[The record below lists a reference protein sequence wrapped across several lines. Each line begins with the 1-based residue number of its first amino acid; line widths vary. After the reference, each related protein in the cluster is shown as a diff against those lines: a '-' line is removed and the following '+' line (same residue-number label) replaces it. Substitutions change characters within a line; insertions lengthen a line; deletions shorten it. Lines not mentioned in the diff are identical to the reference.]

1 MKKCIFQKEFQK
13 WIVRYAQMI
22 LNYLNLLLGS
32 LNVYI
37 KRQSQL
43 FSELH
48 PAWNRSGDG
57 GNEWKK
63 ASILIS
69 LMEEPFQIVIEG
81 VRGSSY
87 NGDIAIDDLDL
98 EPSNKC
104 FLFPSSTSITTSTT
118 QLNLATLKPFLL
130 FSCED
135 RCNLT
140 IIPIDDHTNAC
151 SCMFDCEINGGC
163 CQDFNKFCIE
173 TKSSITL
180 DERNVSAINYSEKYF
195 PTEIPTLK
203 QLNLSEFT
211 TSIGPN
217 ENQMN
222 ESSLQT
228 DVTANESFTTETFE
242 IGKDNKTSSINKIQS
257 NVSIQTTTTNVNF
270 TILSADISTEIPF
283 LKTSFTTMKNLNI
296 STTDKSV
303 VTSNKLISNLSSILP
318 VNQSVTTEIFVK
330 AKQHSTVD
338 VLHNSSE
345 QINEINNR
353 LPPTKAYNTSLSSL
367 VTSSISP
374 NISLKSK
381 SQNTIEFKNTTTKPI
396 KAWKISPTDRAVIGS
411 TTTTTTNYTITTKT
425 IIIKST
431 KSWLQTFSNSGIYNN
446 QGKFKYI
453 FDKGIQIG
461 KSASTAKELS
471 TKNTNPLIDKT
482 TTSSIVKT
490 ISTHQQQT
498 NKKVTAFSTN
508 NSESHNILTTFL
520 SLITTLTIFIF
531 ILSIIKIYNRK
542 FFQQKISED
551 SEMYY
556 LTACESR

>member
-1 MKKCIFQKEFQK
+1 
-13 WIVRYAQMI
+13 MI
-22 LNYLNLLLGS
+22 LNYFNLLLGS

-48 PAWNRSGDG
+48 PVWNRSGDG

-69 LMEEPFQIVIEG
+69 LMEESFQIVIEG

-211 TSIGPN
+211 TSIGLN

-228 DVTANESFTTETFE
+228 DITANESFTTEIFE
-242 IGKDNKTSSINKIQS
+242 ISKNNKTSSINKIQS

-270 TILSADISTEIPF
+270 TILSGDISTEIPF

-303 VTSNKLISNLSSILP
+303 VTSNKLISDLSSILP

-330 AKQHSTVD
+330 AKQHTVD

-381 SQNTIEFKNTTTKPI
+381 SQNTTEFKNTTTKPI
-396 KAWKISPTDRAVIGS
+396 KTWKISPTDRAVIGS
-411 TTTTTTNYTITTKT
+411 TTTTNYTINQT

-461 KSASTAKELS
+461 KSVDAKELS
-471 TKNTNPLIDKT
+471 TKNTNPLIVKT

-490 ISTHQQQT
+490 ILTHQQQT
-498 NKKVTAFSTN
+498 NTKVTAFSTN

-520 SLITTLTIFIF
+520 SLITTLTVFIF

-542 FFQQKISED
+542 FFQQKLSED
-551 SEMYY
+551 SEMHY
-556 LTACESR
+556 LTASESR

>member
-1 MKKCIFQKEFQK
+1 
-13 WIVRYAQMI
+13 MI

-48 PAWNRSGDG
+48 PVWNRSGDG

-104 FLFPSSTSITTSTT
+104 LLFPSSASITTSTT

-140 IIPIDDHTNAC
+140 TIPIDDHTNPC

-211 TSIGPN
+211 TSIGLN

-228 DVTANESFTTETFE
+228 DITANESLTTEMFE
-242 IGKDNKTSSINKIQS
+242 ISKNNETSSINKIQS

-270 TILSADISTEIPF
+270 TILSADISTEIPL
-283 LKTSFTTMKNLNI
+283 LKTSFTTMKNLNTN
-296 STTDKSV
+296 TTDKSV
-303 VTSNKLISNLSSILP
+303 ATSNKLISNLSSILP
-318 VNQSVTTEIFVK
+318 VNQSVTTEIFIK
-330 AKQHSTVD
+330 GKQHPVL

-345 QINEINNR
+345 QINDINNR

-367 VTSSISP
+367 VTSSISQ

-396 KAWKISPTDRAVIGS
+396 KTWKISPTDRAMIGSTDRAVIGS
-411 TTTTTTNYTITTKT
+411 TTTNYTINQT

-461 KSASTAKELS
+461 KSIDAKELS
-471 TKNTNPLIDKT
+471 TKNTNPLIVKT

-498 NKKVTAFSTN
+498 NTKVTAFSTN
-508 NSESHNILTTFL
+508 NSESHNILATFL

-531 ILSIIKIYNRK
+531 ILSVVKIYNRK
-542 FFQQKISED
+542 FFQQKLSED
-551 SEMYY
+551 SEMHY
-556 LTACESR
+556 LTASESR

>member
-22 LNYLNLLLGS
+22 LNYFNLLLGS

-48 PAWNRSGDG
+48 PVWNRSGDG

-69 LMEEPFQIVIEG
+69 LMEESFQIVIEG

-104 FLFPSSTSITTSTT
+104 LLFPSSASITTSTT

-140 IIPIDDHTNAC
+140 TIPIDDHTNPC

-211 TSIGPN
+211 TSIGLN

-228 DVTANESFTTETFE
+228 DITANESFTTEIFE
-242 IGKDNKTSSINKIQS
+242 TSKNNKTSSINKIQS
-257 NVSIQTTTTNVNF
+257 NVSIETTTTNVNF

-303 VTSNKLISNLSSILP
+303 VTSNKLISDLSSILP

-330 AKQHSTVD
+330 AKQHTVD

-396 KAWKISPTDRAVIGS
+396 KTWKISPTDRAVIGS
-411 TTTTTTNYTITTKT
+411 TTTTTNYTINQT

-461 KSASTAKELS
+461 KSVDAKELS
-471 TKNTNPLIDKT
+471 TKNTNPLIVKT

-490 ISTHQQQT
+490 ILTHQQQT
-498 NKKVTAFSTN
+498 NTKVTAFSTN

-520 SLITTLTIFIF
+520 SLITTLTVFIF

-542 FFQQKISED
+542 FFQQKLSED
-551 SEMYY
+551 SEMHY
-556 LTACESR
+556 LTASESR